1 MNKLL
6 YDYLVKNN
14 VKLED
19 INKFA
24 FDFDED
30 LGVKMFARVT
40 QSILGG

>member
-24 FDFDED
+24 NKNIYEMDGKL
-30 LGVKMFARVT
+30 LGIFKK
-40 QSILGG
+40 Q

>member
-24 FDFDED
+24 FDFDENLD
-30 LGVKMFARVT
+30 KLDKYYPEENAK
-40 QSILGG
+40 I